1 MPQVSLVG
9 RAPRPAS
16 GPPAG
21 FVALTTLLLSSC
33 GYIGEPLYPALNIPT
48 RVSDLAAIERGNHID
63 VTFTIPPLT
72 TEGLALKQIR
82 EIELRAGPHIGD
94 FEVNRWAESANR
106 IDVPTPTQPGA
117 VQIAFPAG
125 AFVGKEII
133 VAARVVNTK
142 GRASAWSN
150 VAIVTVEPPLATP
163 ADFAAKASPEGV
175 RLTWNAPGQ
184 SAFRIYRVAPGETRS
199 ALLASPTE
207 PQYLDAAT
215 EFGKTYT
222 YHVQS
227 VHDKSES
234 DGAGPV
240 TITPK
245 DEFPPAPPAGLAAAA
260 GADTIELLWERNTES
275 DFKEYRVYRSL
286 EGGPFERIAAAL
298 EAPGYSDRKLPSG
311 KHYRYRVTA
320 VDQSGNE
327 SDPSAIAEAVA
338 P

>member
-1 MPQVSLVG
+1 MPRL
-9 RAPRPAS
+9 APA
-16 GPPAG
+16 AG
-21 FVALTTLLLSSC
+21 FLVFTLLISSC

-48 RVSDLAAIERGNHID
+48 RVTDLAAIERGNHID
-63 VTFTIPPLT
+63 VSFTIPPLT

-82 EIELRAGPHIGD
+82 EIELRAGPNTGD
-94 FEVNRWAESANR
+94 FEVNRWAESAKK
-106 IDVPTPTQPGA
+106 IDVPTPMQPGP
-117 VQIAFPAG
+117 VQAAFPVESFA
-125 AFVGKEII
+125 GKEII
-133 VAARVVNTK
+133 VAARVVNSK
-142 GRASAWSN
+142 GRVSAWSN
-150 VAIVTVEPPLATP
+150 IVIVSVGTPLATP
-163 ADFAAKASPEGV
+163 SDFAAKASPEGV

-184 SAFRIYRVAPGETRS
+184 AAFRIYRVAPGETHS
-199 ALLASPTE
+199 ALLGSPTE

-215 EFGKTYT
+215 EYGKTYT
-222 YHVQS
+222 YYVQS
-227 VHDKSES
+227 VHDKAES

-245 DEFPPAPPAGLAAAA
+245 DEFPPAAPAGLAAAA
-260 GADTIELLWERNTES
+260 GADTIELSWERNTES

-298 EAPGYSDRKLPSG
+298 EAPGYSDRKLPAG

-327 SDPSAIAEAVA
+327 SDPSPIVEAIA